1 MCASSDLD
9 SRRRSPYAHP
19 NSAPVP
25 SRAKGVTMAGVL
37 ILQPPADVSLLKPAA
52 ARAADLNAVT
62 PRGIRTPTARS
73 VDWCSASIWS
83 APVGSGLLRLGE
95 SSIPT
100 DPDGS
105 RRIVW
110 MIKQAGQPDEPKP
123 RGPPDWI
130 LAGRVA
136 MRRPAAR
143 AGAIAA
149 QPQRPDHLNARFA

>member
-62 PRGIRTPTARS
+62 PRGIRTP
-73 VDWCSASIWS
+73 
-83 APVGSGLLRLGE
+83 
-95 SSIPT
+95 
-100 DPDGS
+100 
-105 RRIVW
+105 
-110 MIKQAGQPDEPKP
+110 Q
-123 RGPPDWI
+123 PPD
-130 LAGRVA
+130 
-136 MRRPAAR
+136 P
-143 AGAIAA
+143 
-149 QPQRPDHLNARFA
+149 